1 MKFSEKER
9 KFKSIYDEWAQPLFR
24 FIYFKSKDKQLAQD
38 IVQDAFVKYWDKLDT
53 IGLGKDKSYLFTTA
67 KNLFLNTIEH
77 KKVVLKHQESN
88 PLRNDTSSPHFELEV
103 SEFKQ
108 KLESAIAK
116 LPDKQREVFLMHR
129 IEGYKY
135 KEISQ
140 ILELS
145 QKAVEKRMSQALKEL
160 RKTCDM
166 I

>member
-1 MKFSEKER
+1 MNFSEKER

-38 IVQDAFVKYWDKLDT
+38 IVQDAFVKYWDKLET
-53 IGLGKDKSYLFTTA
+53 IGLDKDKSYLFTSA
-67 KNLFLNTIEH
+67 KNLLLNNIEH
-77 KKVVLKHQESN
+77 KKVILKHQESHPN
-88 PLRNDTSSPHFELEV
+88 NNDTSSPHFELEV
-103 SEFKQ
+103 SEFRV
-108 KLESAIAK
+108 KLEGAIAK

-140 ILELS
+140 ILDLS

-160 RKTCDM
+160 RKVCNK